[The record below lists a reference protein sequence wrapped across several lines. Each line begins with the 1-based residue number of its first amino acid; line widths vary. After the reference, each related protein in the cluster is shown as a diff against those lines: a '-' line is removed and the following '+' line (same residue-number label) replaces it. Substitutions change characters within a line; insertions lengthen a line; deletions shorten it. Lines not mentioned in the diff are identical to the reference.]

1 MKIAVAGSIAT
12 DQLMTFDG
20 YFGELFREA
29 LPHVFVSFLA
39 DELVIRHSPGD
50 LSLVRAGQLG
60 SLVAGLRLERI
71 GAREYQV
78 GEPQIPDCAAGW
90 GGLRDVQVRRCW
102 APRASSWAV
111 VVDQPDLIVVMA
123 SDGRGSVWPQPRLP
137 PGWPD
142 GARPNRAGADDA
154 AVPVVTDAGL
164 SVLPRSSIGRRH
176 RPGT

>member
-1 MKIAVAGSIAT
+1 MKIAVAGSIAM

-29 LPHVFVSFLA
+29 LPQVFVSFLA
-39 DELVIRHSPGD
+39 DELVIRHSPGICRWSGPASWARW
-50 LSLVRAGQLG
+50 LPAFAWSESAPG
-60 SLVAGLRLERI
+60 STRSTRPCFSIARVGVWRVAGRTGPALL
-71 GAREYQV
+71 G
-78 GEPQIPDCAAGW
+78 
-90 GGLRDVQVRRCW
+90 
-102 APRASSWAV
+102 PRASSWAV

-142 GARPNRAGADDA
+142 GARRNRAGADDA
-154 AVPVVTDAGL
+154 AVPVATDAGL